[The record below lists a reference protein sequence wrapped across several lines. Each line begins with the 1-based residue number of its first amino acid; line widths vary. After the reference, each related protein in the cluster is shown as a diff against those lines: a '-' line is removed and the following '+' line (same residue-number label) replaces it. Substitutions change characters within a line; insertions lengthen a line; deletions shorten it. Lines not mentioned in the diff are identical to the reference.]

1 MYDFFIIFFQFV
13 PSQGIK
19 PMTLVAASCYQLSCL
34 YKWLSLKSVQGTQ
47 SHTAFLAMKYPTCC
61 KAHWVTCTQT
71 HIHSG
76 IHKPKLIDTQK
87 LCAWLQLC
95 CFSTLGYIL
104 QIPQDGLSTHT
115 HITPVNRVHTH
126 TQTYNPTCT
135 KECKVWLTAVP
146 STP

>member
-47 SHTAFLAMKYPTCC
+47 SQTAFLAMKYPKCC

-71 HIHSG
+71 HIHSS
-76 IHKPKLIDTQK
+76 HKPKLIDTQK

-95 CFSTLGYIL
+95 CFSTLGYIYRSL
-104 QIPQDGLSTHT
+104 RMVCQHTHTLHLSTEFTHT
-115 HITPVNRVHTH
+115 HKHTIPLA
-126 TQTYNPTCT
+126 QRNVKCG
-135 KECKVWLTAVP
+135 
-146 STP
+146 